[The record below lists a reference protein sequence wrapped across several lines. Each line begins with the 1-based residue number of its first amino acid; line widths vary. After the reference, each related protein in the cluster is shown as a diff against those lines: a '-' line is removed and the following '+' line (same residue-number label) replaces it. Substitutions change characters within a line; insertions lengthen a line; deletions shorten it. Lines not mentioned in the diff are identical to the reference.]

1 MRAVHLDGANKRS
14 TRPPLAKRALWSND
28 DYEIF
33 KSWSPMRIKLIC
45 MVIKLIW
52 GDQTRTKMNDRTWGL
67 HLFHAEH
74 QSWLETDSCSVLS
87 WCPPLRDLATSY
99 HCLNLKLWETSHM
112 LSEVMKVVMS
122 SSPRPYKR
130 RAWIGCTYPV
140 YSTDDFNY
148 QLIMKLAII
157 TTSSFQDSF
166 HSRKM
171 SCSRRH
177 VQRRRSISGGKH

>member
-1 MRAVHLDGANKRS
+1 MPTNDPPDHLWPKEPCGPMMIMKYLNHEVLCGSSWFAW
-14 TRPPLAKRALWSND
+14 WSN
-28 DYEIF
+28 
-33 KSWSPMRIKLIC
+33 L
-45 MVIKLIW
+45 VIW

-74 QSWLETDSCSVLS
+74 QSWLETDSCSVLN
-87 WCPPLRDLATSY
+87 WCPPLRDLTTSC

>member
-1 MRAVHLDGANKRS
+1 M
-14 TRPPLAKRALWSND
+14 
-28 DYEIF
+28 
-33 KSWSPMRIKLIC
+33 KSYADQADLH
-45 MVIKLIW
+45 
-52 GDQTRTKMNDRTWGL
+52 GDQTWSYEETKLGQKWMIEPEDYISSMQSTNHGWRRT
-67 HLFHAEH
+67 A
-74 QSWLETDSCSVLS
+74 VLS
-87 WCPPLRDLATSY
+87 WAGVLLYETWQPHTIA
-99 HCLNLKLWETSHM
+99 CLNLKLWETSHM